1 MTPPTA
7 TLTSPREPVL
17 LTIGRRPADGPAEG
31 LPVPLPAMSIKDGE
45 FQIIADLDEAAEGAE
60 CSCSAGDDQPY

>member
-7 TLTSPREPVL
+7 ILTPAREPVMLTISRSPAETLTSS
-17 LTIGRRPADGPAEG
+17 
-31 LPVPLPAMSIKDGE
+31 LPVPLTAASIKDDE
-45 FQIIADLDEAAEGAE
+45 FQIIADLEEAAEGAE

>member
-7 TLTSPREPVL
+7 TLTPPREPVL
-17 LTIGRRPADGPAEG
+17 LTIGQRPADGA
-31 LPVPLPAMSIKDGE
+31 LPVPLPADAIQDNE
-45 FQIIADLDEAAEGAE
+45 IQIIADLDEAAEGAE

>member
-7 TLTSPREPVL
+7 TLTSPSEPVL
-17 LTIGRRPADGPAEG
+17 FTIGRRPTDGPTG
-31 LPVPLPAMSIKDGE
+31 VLPVPLTTALIKDDE
-45 FQIIADLDEAAEGAE
+45 FQIVADLDEAAEGAE

>member
-7 TLTSPREPVL
+7 TLTPPSEPVL
-17 LTIGRRPADGPAEG
+17 LTIGRRPADGPTG
-31 LPVPLPAMSIKDGE
+31 VLPVSLTTTLIKDDE